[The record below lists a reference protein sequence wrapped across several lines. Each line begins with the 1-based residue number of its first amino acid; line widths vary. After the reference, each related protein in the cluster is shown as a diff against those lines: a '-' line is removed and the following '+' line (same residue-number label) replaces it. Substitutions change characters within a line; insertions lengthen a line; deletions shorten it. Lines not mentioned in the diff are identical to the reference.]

1 VRNVYW
7 MGIGEFQK
15 PRKSVT
21 ATFAERHIPQKI
33 DHGDHACFV
42 DVNLTNPLRECSRLQ
57 PHSCS
62 DTSKTGVHGD
72 DGSTSH
78 LEGPCSLRPSLY
90 NTSRTHSYR
99 TSTLACL
106 AVIKFLDC
114 RGVRKPWL
122 RRYLDFYEIS
132 SKDKRLQMQDSSPRE
147 L

>member
-1 VRNVYW
+1 MYTGWVLAS
-7 MGIGEFQK
+7 F
-15 PRKSVT
+15 KSPENRS
-21 ATFAERHIPQKI
+21 ERHIPQKI

-57 PHSCS
+57 PNSCS
-62 DTSKTGVHGD
+62 DISKTCVHGD

-78 LEGPCSLRPSLY
+78 LGAHAVSGRAYTTQVGHILTAPS
-90 NTSRTHSYR
+90 TP
-99 TSTLACL
+99 ACL
-106 AVIKFLDC
+106 TVIKFLEC

-122 RRYLDFYEIS
+122 RRYLDFHEIS